1 MELKELTDLI
11 KIKEYV
17 ANSVGIMAIDRK
29 TVSVLN
35 GILLLLDKKIIEILT
50 SDEFKAYI
58 EYENVQA
65 AKVAAVKITNI
76 YTDDVIERKKK
87 TKFNDNY

>member
-1 MELKELTDLI
+1 MAMKI
-11 KIKEYV
+11 KIH
-17 ANSVGIMAIDRK
+17 RH
-29 TVSVLN
+29 
-35 GILLLLDKKIIEILT
+35 
-50 SDEFKAYI
+50 F
-58 EYENVQA
+58 YENVQA

>member
-11 KIKEYV
+11 AIKEYV

-29 TVSVLN
+29 TVSILN
-35 GILLLLDKKIIEILT
+35 GILLLLDKKIIDILT
-50 SDEFKAYI
+50 GDEFKEYI
-58 EYENVQA
+58 DYGNVQE
-65 AKVAAVKITNI
+65 AKIAAVKITNI

-87 TKFNDNY
+87 TRLTDR